1 MQFISRYTIW
11 SIGLNTEV
19 LMSGIQNIGNMTDLL
34 GQNALIRG
42 FVIGQI
48 GNSKEGEANP
58 FFAGNLNLPNT
69 PDDKIAAA
77 RKQAMKLVKDAFDN
91 DRNTDKG
98 LDEIRADRTAAEEDL
113 VCRQERVAGIQEGVN
128 NYAKEHGITEDSS
141 EQKDLDVVRKV
152 KDYQRDNPFAAKD
165 DPLACLTDDEKERY
179 AGVLE
184 RGLTDYQKLALKAD
198 DDIRTAQLEMDQ
210 DKEMVRAY
218 NTAIKD
224 IKLES
229 LKDQSMVKAQKGKN
243 DIMQAAYKDAVSSVV
258 RDAVEHI
265 TEEQEKIKENAEE
278 KAEKKAEEEEKAEK
292 REEEEKQREILEGEA
307 KLERLSEQ
315 SLSGDPMSQMN
326 SEIQNILNKLSLL
339 EDDIKGIEVNKQL

>member
-1 MQFISRYTIW
+1 
-11 SIGLNTEV
+11 
-19 LMSGIQNIGNMTDLL
+19 MSGLQGIHNTMNPTQQDAI
-34 GQNALIRG
+34 IRG
-42 FVIGQI
+42 FMIGQS
-48 GNSKEGEANP
+48 GNDKEGEANP

-91 DRNTDKG
+91 ERSTDKG
-98 LDEIRADRTAAEEDL
+98 LDEIRADRTAAEKDL
-113 VCRQERVAGIQEGVN
+113 VSRQERVDGIREGVN
-128 NYAKEHGITEDSS
+128 NYAKEQGITEDSP
-141 EQKDLDVVRKV
+141 EQKDLDIVRKV
-152 KDYQRDNPFAAKD
+152 RDYQREAPFAAKD

-179 AGVLE
+179 AGIME

-198 DDIRTAQLEMDQ
+198 EDIRTAQLEMDQ

-229 LKDQSMVKAQKGKN
+229 LKDQSMVKAQKGKD
-243 DIMQAAYKDAVSSVV
+243 DIMQAAFRDAVSSIVQ
-258 RDAVEHI
+258 DAVEHI
-265 TEEQEKIKENAEE
+265 TEEQEQIKEAAEE
-278 KAEKKAEEEEKAEK
+278 RAEKKAEEEEKAAK

-307 KLERLSEQ
+307 KLERLAAQ
-315 SLSGDPMSQMN
+315 STSGDPMSQVN

>member
-1 MQFISRYTIW
+1 
-11 SIGLNTEV
+11 
-19 LMSGIQNIGNMTDLL
+19 MSGIQNIGNMTDLS

-48 GNSKEGEANP
+48 GNDKEGAANP

-113 VCRQERVAGIQEGVN
+113 VCRQERVAGIQERVN

-152 KDYQRDNPFAAKD
+152 RDYQRDNPFAAKD

-198 DDIRTAQLEMDQ
+198 DDIRTAQFEMDQ

-229 LKDQSMVKAQKGKN
+229 LKDQSMVKAQKGKD
-243 DIMQAAYKDAVSSVV
+243 DIMQAAYKDAVSSVI

-265 TEEQEKIKENAEE
+265 TEEQEKIKEDAEE

-315 SLSGDPMSQMN
+315 SLSGDPMSQVN

-339 EDDIKGIEVNKQL
+339 EDDIKGLEINKML